1 MNEPVMRKKF
11 LKSFEIKMSPDGK
24 YICHLNGGSVSLF
37 DAENYTE
44 VANFRD
50 IKYPHHLSYS
60 YDSKLLAVKSTQRKI
75 AIYDL
80 ENQKLINIY
89 RLKRNSQPQ
98 DYGFCFTV
106 DNKYILNLVYTN
118 ELLGYISKIDI
129 QSFEEER
136 FFEECT
142 YVFNSIQYVNERKQY
157 LISGFDRNKQGD
169 KNTSFIMWYSES
181 DNSFELVDL
190 DTQTQQMLYHDETK
204 TFIGWSLSGKDLIV
218 FSNKYQVTNKLN
230 VVTDNPKTINWSNV
244 LDESEGLK
252 RFMEHEQLGTAD
264 LGIKLNDLGVF
275 TISEEGYIRHICF
288 SKNGKYLAVVLSEIV
303 KIYEYPTLKFL
314 NSIANRYTCYAE
326 FAEDDKYLLIG
337 SWDNGF
343 IYELNL

>member
-1 MNEPVMRKKF
+1 MNEPVMLKKF
-11 LKSFEIKMSPDGK
+11 RKSFEIKMSPDGK
-24 YICHLNGGSVSLF
+24 YISHNGGSVNLI
-37 DAENYTE
+37 DTENYTL

-50 IKYPHHLSYS
+50 IKYPNHLCYS

-98 DYGFCFTV
+98 DCGFCFTV

-129 QSFEEER
+129 ETFEEER

-142 YVFNSIQYVNERKQY
+142 YAFESIQYVSERKQY
-157 LISGFDRNKQGD
+157 LISGFDRNKQVD
-169 KNTSFIMWYSES
+169 KSTSFIMWYTES
-181 DNSFELVDL
+181 DNLFELVDL
-190 DTQTQQMLYHDETK
+190 DTQIQQMLYHNETK
-204 TFIGWSLSGKDLIV
+204 TFIGWSLSGKDLII
-218 FSNKYQVTNKLN
+218 FSNKYQVENKLN
-230 VVTDNPKTINWSNV
+230 VVTDKQKTINSNNV

-252 RFMEHEQLGTAD
+252 GFMEHEQSGTAD
-264 LGIKLNDLGVF
+264 LGIKLNDLGIF
-275 TISEEGYIRHICF
+275 TTNEEGYIRHICF
-288 SKNGKYLAVVLSEIV
+288 SKNGKYLAIVLSEIV

-314 NSIANRYTCYAE
+314 NSISNRYTCYAE

-337 SWDNGF
+337 TWENGF